1 MVVCL
6 VSLILRLLCCILGG
20 GFFINGCKKEMMSEE
35 DKMKEK
41 ESHEEML
48 SGQGK
53 DGHGNIQGARSQSK
67 KDHKKKNDPED
78 EVVRQLQS
86 KCDEL
91 NDKYLRLYSE
101 FDNYRKRT
109 LKERVELGKTAS
121 EDIILSLLPV
131 LDDIERALKS
141 TLTTTEDLEVVPKE
155 GLQLIYQKFKSLL
168 AQKGLEAIPSLGE
181 SFDVDYHHAL
191 TNVPAPT
198 EDMKGKVIDEVEKG
212 YKLNGKVIRYSKV
225 VVGN

>member
-1 MVVCL
+1 
-6 VSLILRLLCCILGG
+6 
-20 GFFINGCKKEMMSEE
+20 MMSEE
-35 DKMKEK
+35 DKIREK
-41 ESHEEML
+41 ESHDEMS
-48 SGQGK
+48 SGREQDDHGK
-53 DGHGNIQGARSQSK
+53 TEGNRVHSK
-67 KDHKKKNDPED
+67 KDPKKKLDHED
-78 EVVRQLQS
+78 EAARQWQV

-109 LKERVELGKTAS
+109 LKEKIELGKTAS
-121 EDIILSLLPV
+121 EDVILSLLPV
-131 LDDIERALKS
+131 IDDIERALKS
-141 TLTTTEDLEVVPKE
+141 TLKTSDDLDVVPKE
-155 GLQLIYQKFKSLL
+155 GLQLIYQKFIGLL
-168 AQKGLEAIPSLGE
+168 AQKGLETIPSLGE

-191 TNVPAPT
+191 TNVPAPS